1 MRNDRLGAHK
11 LLYNGRVRWRVL
23 LAGLFTLF
31 IAYGAVALP
40 PEVQADL
47 LKQQIVDALKKEDVK
62 TALAAFDKYHALNV
76 KMPPPLM
83 FLEAKAAW
91 AAGDSLRAY
100 ESLEAFLKV
109 SPQEGKQYSEA
120 LTL

>member
-1 MRNDRLGAHK
+1 M
-11 LLYNGRVRWRVL
+11 YNGRVRWRVL

-31 IAYGAVALP
+31 IAYGAVTFSHP
-40 PEVQADL
+40 KCKRDL

-100 ESLEAFLKV
+100 ESLEAFQSLVPGRQAVQRGADAV
-109 SPQEGKQYSEA
+109 SA
-120 LTL
+120 V